1 MADKKLIFN
10 GVKGKQEV
18 IDFTA
23 EEQTIRDAE
32 VKAWNDA
39 SATRKLAQLKQMR
52 LERLQETDYLAN
64 SDVVMPD
71 NIKTWRQSLRD
82 LPQDFS
88 TEEQYDLLLARHE
101 ETGELTHSIWSKP

>member
-10 GVKGKQEV
+10 GVTGKQEEV
-18 IDFTA
+18 DFTA

-52 LERLQETDYLAN
+52 LERLQETDFYALQDVTM
-64 SDVVMPD
+64 SDAM
-71 NIKTWRQSLRD
+71 KTYRQNLRD
-82 LPQDFS
+82 IPANYTD
-88 TEEQYDLLLARHE
+88 EAAYDALLARDSD
-101 ETGELTHSIWSKP
+101 GNLTNSVWSKP

>member
-10 GVKGKQEV
+10 GVTGKQEEV
-18 IDFTA
+18 DFTA

-32 VKAWNDA
+32 VKAWNDV

-64 SDVVMPD
+64 SDVTMPD

-82 LPQDFS
+82 IPANHAD
-88 TEEQYDLLLARHE
+88 ENAYNLLLARNDA
-101 ETGELTHSIWSKP
+101 GELTHSIWSKP